1 MALPGIFSP
10 VSVGPDYAPEEF
22 IGAGFGFNN
31 PTREL
36 LKEAKS
42 EYGDERQIA
51 LILSLG
57 SGRPKELS
65 LDIKGELDT
74 TVDLFMK
81 LIVSGEI
88 VEKEIS
94 YQLYDIG
101 AYMRLNVDR
110 GVDEIRFH
118 DWDLLGRIKSYT
130 SSYLESEL
138 VTRLINRSVIA
149 LKEREGVMSLY
160 QLS

>member
-1 MALPGIFSP
+1 MALPGIFPSI
-10 VSVGPDYAPEEF
+10 SVGPDYAPEEF

-65 LDIKGELDT
+65 LDAKVESDT
-74 TVDLFMK
+74 TTDLLMK
-81 LIVSGEI
+81 LIVSGEM

-118 DWDLLGRIKSYT
+118 DWNLLGRVKSYT

-138 VTRLINRSVIA
+138 VTRLVNRSVIA
-149 LKEREGVMSLY
+149 LKEREGIMSLY